1 MSLLDEGV
9 QGPALWA
16 LGTGYVPDPQH
27 PSAQPSL
34 SGVSFPFGVISSH
47 ALLSSPFTVWG

>member
-34 SGVSFPFGVISSH
+34 SGVSLQVISSH